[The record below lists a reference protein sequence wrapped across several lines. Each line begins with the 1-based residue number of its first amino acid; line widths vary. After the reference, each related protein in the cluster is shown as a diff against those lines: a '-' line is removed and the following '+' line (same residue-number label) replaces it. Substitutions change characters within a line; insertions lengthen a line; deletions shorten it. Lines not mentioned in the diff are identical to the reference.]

1 MNDCAIADTVFGLP
15 VLLASEEVF
24 RNASGMGALKL
35 LTGQKISACS
45 YFLSGLAVNKIA
57 TCGDLKPVCAVCV
70 FFFCFTLFLC
80 VLYKNPSES
89 IDLRWS
95 WQHFC
100 RDKQCTV

>member
-15 VLLASEEVF
+15 VLWASEEVF

-70 FFFCFTLFLC
+70 FFFALRCFYACCIKILQK
-80 VLYKNPSES
+80 VL
-89 IDLRWS
+89 I
-95 WQHFC
+95 
-100 RDKQCTV
+100 